1 MPHCATTR
9 HLRKGRYSAV
19 AQIYMVTSV
28 TKGRVPVFAEMQL
41 GRLLVQEMKRC
52 EEQGLVR
59 SMAWV
64 VMPDHLHW
72 LFELK
77 AGDLPSL
84 MKQLKARSSIAVGK
98 LCVRPHALWQSGYHD
113 RAIRDEK
120 DIAPIARY
128 IVANPLRAGLVKKLG
143 DYPLW
148 DAIWV

>member
-1 MPHCATTR
+1 MPDCATTR

-19 AQIYMVTSV
+19 GQIYMVTSV

-41 GRLLVQEMKRC
+41 GRLLVREMKRC
-52 EEQGLVR
+52 EEQGLVK

-84 MKQLKARSSIAVGK
+84 MK
-98 LCVRPHALWQSGYHD
+98 
-113 RAIRDEK
+113 
-120 DIAPIARY
+120 
-128 IVANPLRAGLVKKLG
+128 
-143 DYPLW
+143 
-148 DAIWV
+148 